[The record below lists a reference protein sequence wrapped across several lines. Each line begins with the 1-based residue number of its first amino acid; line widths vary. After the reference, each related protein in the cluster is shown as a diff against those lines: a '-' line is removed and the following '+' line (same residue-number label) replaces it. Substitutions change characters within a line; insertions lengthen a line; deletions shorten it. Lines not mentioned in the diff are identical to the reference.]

1 LNHINTMRLALDA
14 LTLLRSY
21 TRACEGLLNA
31 SPAGQIGIA
40 DNAITALTAALAEPS
55 EPVYIR
61 RDQLQKA
68 RRENYL
74 CDVGPEPRAD
84 KVAIYSNP
92 PVNQPLTYNE
102 IEELG
107 FTMLPNVEHRDFIEF
122 AQAIEALVRSK
133 T

>member
-1 LNHINTMRLALDA
+1 MNHIDTMRLALDA
-14 LTLLRSY
+14 LLGATKSMP
-21 TRACEGLLNA
+21 TTPEE
-31 SPAGQIGIA
+31 
-40 DNAITALTAALAEPS
+40 DKAITALNSALVEPS

-74 CDVGPEPRAD
+74 CEVGPEPRAD

-92 PVNQPLTYNE
+92 PVHQQLSDEE
-102 IEELG
+102 IKNLW
-107 FTMLPNVEHRDFIEF
+107 FSTAKKIPHCAHYEHF
-122 AQAIEALVRSK
+122 AQAIEAAIRSK